1 MLEFTLTLAGLLP
14 FAAGYGMHWMMTAYP
29 DVRLPYGLIGLAF
42 LLLWGGIAFL
52 AGIFARRT
60 PLLSIA
66 CMNGVALLV
75 LVLLV
80 IQELVLGAYFSNA
93 AGIWTQLYFL
103 PLLQLGFS
111 LTSWSSRV
119 FAADAAACLLMVAVS
134 YLGFW
139 LGRRQSVT

>member
-42 LLLWGGIAFL
+42 LLLWGGISFL

-75 LVLLV
+75 
-80 IQELVLGAYFSNA
+80 LVLGAYFSNA

-119 FAADAAACLLMVAVS
+119 FAADAAACLLMAAVS

-139 LGRRQSVT
+139 LGRRQSVK

>member
-14 FAAGYGMHWMMTAYP
+14 FAAGYGMHWMMTVYP

-42 LLLWGGIAFL
+42 LLLWGGISFL

-75 LVLLV
+75 LVLLG

-119 FAADAAACLLMVAVS
+119 FAADAASCLLMAAVS

-139 LGRRQSVT
+139 LGRRQSVK

>member
-1 MLEFTLTLAGLLP
+1 MPELMLTLTGLLP

-80 IQELVLGAYFSNA
+80 IQELCWAPISAMQRESGRSFISC
-93 AGIWTQLYFL
+93 
-103 PLLQLGFS
+103 PCC
-111 LTSWSSRV
+111 SWGLV
-119 FAADAAACLLMVAVS
+119 
-134 YLGFW
+134 
-139 LGRRQSVT
+139 